1 MLNSKQRAYLRS
13 LANTMKPITQIGK
26 DGVNERFLEQLDNML
41 DSRELVKVNIL
52 ETAGLDAKETAK
64 RNPSLSLRSIR
75 KERKQQEKKIF
86 SYKGIQG

>member
-41 DSRELVKVNIL
+41 DTRELVKVNIL
-52 ETAGLDAKETAK
+52 ETAGLDAKEVQEEGTTKKGRPTK
-64 RNPSLSLRSIR
+64 RSRR
-75 KERKQQEKKIF
+75 
-86 SYKGIQG
+86 